1 MTEGEERNTE
11 AEKIR
16 HVTAEDVG
24 IIFQGNYNAPGEGP
38 TVVMQLA
45 SFRRLTG
52 IDASGP
58 AMVAICRLLEEEV
71 TPRQVSKVWRDELVF
86 DQGQFTL
93 RVGRFIPVP
102 WLMWVSLGFLLLSS
116 VLFWFVL
123 VMGGKSIPTETAICA
138 LVYFTSLVVF
148 LIVGVKFHQPYLVCK
163 RIAPVLE
170 RVNADLPSRINAW
183 KKGLRI

>member
-1 MTEGEERNTE
+1 MDQRVVTE
-11 AEKIR
+11 R
-16 HVTAEDVG
+16 HVDAQDVG

-86 DQGQFTL
+86 EQGQFTL
-93 RVGRFIPVP
+93 RIGRFIPVP
-102 WLMWVSLGFLLLSS
+102 WLMWLSLGFFVLCS
-116 VLFWFVL
+116 VLLWCVAVL
-123 VMGGKSIPTETAICA
+123 GGKGNTTQVGICA
-138 LVYFTSLVVF
+138 LVYLVSLGTF
-148 LIVGVKFHQPYLVCK
+148 LFIGVEFHQPYMVCK
-163 RIAPVLE
+163 RIQPVLA
-170 RVNADLPSRINAW
+170 RVNADLPSRIEAW
-183 KKGLRI
+183 KKGLRF

>member
-1 MTEGEERNTE
+1 MKEGEDKSTE
-11 AEKIR
+11 TEKIR
-16 HVTAEDVG
+16 HVTADDVG

-86 DQGQFTL
+86 EQGQFTL
-93 RVGRFIPVP
+93 RVGRYIPVP
-102 WLMWVSLGFLLLSS
+102 WLMCISFGLFALCS
-116 VLFWFVL
+116 VVL
-123 VMGGKSIPTETAICA
+123 WCVVVLGGKNIPTETAICA
-138 LVYFTSLVVF
+138 LLYLASLMTF
-148 LIVGVKFHQPYLVCK
+148 LFVGVKFHQPYMVCK

-170 RVNADLPSRINAW
+170 RVNADLPSRIETW
-183 KKGLRI
+183 KRGLRI